1 MQLPTKQ
8 VPKKYIGVI
17 TSNWKLLR
25 KAVWLNNNIL
35 QLSNTP
41 YEEIILFADND
52 TKSGTI
58 SYNVDVIY
66 FAPSSEGI
74 LSLDVRYA
82 KVCMYL
88 YNNIYRFSKDHF
100 FSPAEVEI
108 TAGDMIEWNEV
119 YKLLRYENDS

>member
-52 TKSGTI
+52 TKLGTI
-58 SYNVDVIY
+58 SYNADVIY

-74 LSLDVRYA
+74 FLFSSRIR
-82 KVCMYL
+82 
-88 YNNIYRFSKDHF
+88 NNSRGYD
-100 FSPAEVEI
+100 
-108 TAGDMIEWNEV
+108 
-119 YKLLRYENDS
+119 